1 MTTIVYPGT
10 FDPIT
15 NGHIDLVQRASRLFG
30 HVIIAVADSKKKRP
44 LFDLSQRQHLCQLS
58 LADVNNVEVRS
69 FTGLITDCVADSGAF
84 AVLRGVRAIADF
96 EYELQMA
103 NMNRALQPGFE
114 SVFLTPSDHLSYISA
129 TLVREIAS
137 MGGDVTSFV
146 HPAVAAALIQKFAA
160 RGHNGEN

>member
-1 MTTIVYPGT
+1 MTAIVYPGT

-15 NGHIDLVQRASRLFG
+15 NGHTDLVKRASRLFDR
-30 HVIIAVADSKKKRP
+30 VIIAVADSKKKQP
-44 LFDLSQRQHLCQLS
+44 LFNLDQRQKLCRLV
-58 LADVNNVEVRS
+58 LADLDCVEVRS
-69 FTGLITDCVADSGAF
+69 FSGLVTECVADSGAF

-137 MGGDVTSFV
+137 MGGDISSFV
-146 HPAVAAALIQKFAA
+146 HPAVAEALTQKFAA
-160 RGHNGEN
+160 CNHKGEN